1 MKQEPKIIDFPI
13 IKFSMD
19 VHRSVTYS
27 WPEGKDGKGDKL
39 FETDTCFR
47 TFDFLEDIDLID
59 VFSTPINDEK
69 PGTVQ
74 DRAAERELAVFKKRL
89 KQYIKDKT
97 DQNKL
102 KYFNWLDL

>member
-1 MKQEPKIIDFPI
+1 
-13 IKFSMD
+13 
-19 VHRSVTYS
+19 
-27 WPEGKDGKGDKL
+27 
-39 FETDTCFR
+39 
-47 TFDFLEDIDLID
+47 
-59 VFSTPINDEK
+59 
-69 PGTVQ
+69 VQ

>member
-1 MKQEPKIIDFPI
+1 
-13 IKFSMD
+13 MD

-69 PGTVQ
+69 PGIVQ

-102 KYFNWLDL
+102 KYFNWSDL